1 MNRLAM
7 AMLAI
12 FLLPAPSLLA
22 LDLDLDKLQ
31 KSIDVDK
38 VVQFGKKVVK
48 ATRSFN
54 EEERY
59 YIGRASGARLLADHR
74 PLGRDR
80 LQQYV
85 SAIGQTLAMASK
97 RPEVYAGYHFIVLD
111 EPGRVN
117 AYAVPGGFIFITTGL
132 IAKTTNEDE
141 LAAVLAH
148 EVSHIV
154 LDHPIGSVKK
164 QYRDQLMKDIL
175 SEAGEKLASEK
186 AKKIAE
192 LAGGLNNLSN
202 MMVDFAARGYSREK
216 EQEADLAALSILRDA
231 GYDAS
236 RFPHVLAR
244 LSAIGSGL
252 SGTHGNPE
260 TRAAHI
266 RRQVA
271 SDAPRQVKA
280 RQVRF
285 GKATATLG
293 RH

>member
-1 MNRLAM
+1 MNRLIALI
-7 AMLAI
+7 LALFI
-12 FLLPAPSLLA
+12 LPVPASRA
-22 LDLDLDKLQ
+22 LDLDLDELQ
-31 KSIDVDK
+31 QNIDLDK
-38 VVQFGKKVVK
+38 VLQFGKKVVK

-59 YIGRASGARLLADHR
+59 YIGRASGARLLGDHR
-74 PLGRDR
+74 LLGRAQ

-85 SAIGQTLAMASK
+85 SAIGQTLAMASQ

-111 EPGRVN
+111 DPRRVN

-132 IAKTTNEDE
+132 IAKTTDEDE

-154 LDHPIGSVKK
+154 LDHPIGSIKK

-202 MMVDFAARGYSREK
+202 MMVDFAAKGYSREK
-216 EQEADLAALSILRDA
+216 EREADQEALSILRAA
-231 GYDAS
+231 GYDVG
-236 RFPHVLAR
+236 RFPHILAR
-244 LSAIGSGL
+244 LSAIGSGI

-260 TRAAHI
+260 ERATHI

-271 SDAPRQVKA
+271 GDPPRQVKA

-285 GKATATLG
+285 GKAIATIG
-293 RH
+293 RR